1 LIRGP
6 EGYAVMMAAASG
18 TMLLVLATK
27 AAKLGLLFL
36 DMDRA
41 VKDIAKVL

>member
-1 LIRGP
+1 
-6 EGYAVMMAAASG
+6 MMAAASG